1 MLWGGL
7 WIPGPFPVVWQFLVV
22 GVGSSLLVLN
32 GLFLDNRT
40 TRFLG
45 ARVWVPLARAS
56 YGQYLVHLFVVFWA
70 LGWWPRGPYSA
81 PAAVA
86 SVLAFCVVVL
96 AVACAIGLVLYLL
109 VERPFLDRGARLAR
123 EYLARSRQ
131 SIEA

>member
-1 MLWGGL
+1 M
-7 WIPGPFPVVWQFLVV
+7 V

-40 TRFLG
+40 NRFLG

-56 YGQYLVHLFVVFWA
+56 YGQYLTHLFVVFWA

-81 PAAVA
+81 PGAVA
-86 SVLAFCVVVL
+86 SMMAFCGVVL
-96 AVACAIGLVLYLL
+96 AVACTTGMVLYLL
-109 VERPFLDRGARLAR
+109 VERPFLDLGARLAR

-131 SIEA
+131 SIES